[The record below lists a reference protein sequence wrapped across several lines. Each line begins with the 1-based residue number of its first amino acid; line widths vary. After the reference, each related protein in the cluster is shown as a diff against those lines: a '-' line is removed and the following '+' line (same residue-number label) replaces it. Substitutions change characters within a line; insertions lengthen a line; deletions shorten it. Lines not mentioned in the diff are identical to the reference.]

1 CQKGTPLHPPA
12 RQGIPNDGGRLS
24 SFSCA
29 LWNTRSVC
37 NKLTAVHDLFLS
49 NSFNLLALTE
59 TWLTPSD
66 TASVA
71 ALSHGSL
78 HLSHTPRPGE
88 RNGGGVGLL
97 LSPTCTYQH
106 LPPPPSLSFS
116 SFETHCIRLFSPLAL
131 RVAVIYRPPGPTS
144 QFFDHFATWLSHF
157 LSSNLPCL
165 ILGDF
170 NIPIDDPSAP
180 AASKLLSLTS
190 SLGLTQSSLLPTHR
204 DGHVIDLVFSNL
216 CSISEFKCRPFPIS
230 DHHLL
235 SFNLSGLPKHPA
247 PPPRTHTRRNLHAVD
262 PHQLSNLL
270 HHLPHTSSFTCPDA
284 ATNHYNTTLISALD
298 TLAPLQLCKAPRR
311 QLQPWHTLQT
321 RYLQRCSR
329 TAERAWRKSRS
340 EADFVHFK
348 FILRSYTSALHLAK
362 QSFFSSLIYTL
373 SSNPKRLW
381 STFNTLLYPP
391 APPPSAAFSAQD
403 LADYFLSKTLTIRS
417 NIPTQDSYLPPPLPQ
432 VPSATLC
439 RFLPATEEEVN
450 SLLSSSHL
458 TTCPLDPIPSHLIPP
473 LSSSLTPAL
482 THIFNLSLSTGSFPS
497 AFKHALVTPLLK
509 KPSLDPNSPSN
520 YRPVSLLPFTS
531 KLLEKLVFNRLSLF
545 LSSNSLLDPLQS
557 GFRPLHSTE
566 TALTKVT
573 NDLLTAK
580 KHGHYSILILL
591 DLSAAFDTVDHPLL
605 LQTLNS
611 LGLGDTALAW
621 VDSYLSNRSFCVSF
635 AGNSSSS
642 LPLSVGVPQGSVLG
656 PLLFSIYTSSL
667 GKIINSFGF
676 NYHLY
681 TDDTQIYLSTP
692 DLSPPVLSKVSDC
705 LSGISSWMASHH
717 LKINM
722 SKTELLLIPPSNA
735 SPPPDFSI
743 TVEGITI
750 SPSNQVRCL
759 GVTLDSA
766 LSFIPH
772 MQSLSSSCRYQLRN
786 ISRIRP
792 FLTAVTTKQLIHA
805 LVISRLDYCN
815 NLLSGLPL
823 SRLSPLQSIL
833 NASAR
838 LIHLTRRSV
847 SAAPLCESLHWL
859 PIHCRIKFKILILTY
874 KTLTNSAPH
883 YLSSLITKYTPA
895 RSLRSNSDLRL
906 ASPRIT
912 SSHDRL
918 QDFSRAAPT
927 LWNALPRTVRLS
939 PNFSSFKR
947 SLKRLL
953 LRLGSDERSVNVRV
967 AAHKY
972 VRDSIQSGADWQL
985 LARVASTTQRPRV
998 PQLGPMFK

>member
-1 CQKGTPLHPPA
+1 
-12 RQGIPNDGGRLS
+12 
-24 SFSCA
+24 
-29 LWNTRSVC
+29 
-37 NKLTAVHDLFLS
+37 
-49 NSFNLLALTE
+49 
-59 TWLTPSD
+59 
-66 TASVA
+66 
-71 ALSHGSL
+71 
-78 HLSHTPRPGE
+78 
-88 RNGGGVGLL
+88 
-97 LSPTCTYQH
+97 
-106 LPPPPSLSFS
+106 
-116 SFETHCIRLFSPLAL
+116 
-131 RVAVIYRPPGPTS
+131 
-144 QFFDHFATWLSHF
+144 
-157 LSSNLPCL
+157 
-165 ILGDF
+165 
-170 NIPIDDPSAP
+170 
-180 AASKLLSLTS
+180 
-190 SLGLTQSSLLPTHR
+190 
-204 DGHVIDLVFSNL
+204 
-216 CSISEFKCRPFPIS
+216 
-230 DHHLL
+230 
-235 SFNLSGLPKHPA
+235 
-247 PPPRTHTRRNLHAVD
+247 
-262 PHQLSNLL
+262 
-270 HHLPHTSSFTCPDA
+270 
-284 ATNHYNTTLISALD
+284 
-298 TLAPLQLCKAPRR
+298 
-311 QLQPWHTLQT
+311 
-321 RYLQRCSR
+321 
-329 TAERAWRKSRS
+329 
-340 EADFVHFK
+340 
-348 FILRSYTSALHLAK
+348 
-362 QSFFSSLIYTL
+362 
-373 SSNPKRLW
+373 
-381 STFNTLLYPP
+381 
-391 APPPSAAFSAQD
+391 
-403 LADYFLSKTLTIRS
+403 
-417 NIPTQDSYLPPPLPQ
+417 
-432 VPSATLC
+432 
-439 RFLPATEEEVN
+439 EVN
-450 SLLSSSHL
+450 SLLSSHL

-482 THIFNLSLSTGSFPS
+482 THIFNLSLSTGS
-497 AFKHALVTPLLK
+497 FKHALVTPLLK

-531 KLLEKLVFNRLSLF
+531 KLLEKLVFNCLSLF

-642 LPLSVGVPQGSVLG
+642 LPLPQGSVLG

-681 TDDTQIYLSTP
+681 PDDTQIYLSTP

-705 LSGISSWMASHH
+705 LSAISSWMASHH
-717 LKINM
+717 LKIKM
-722 SKTELLLIPPSNA
+722 SKTELLLIPLSNA

-772 MQSLSSSCRYQLRN
+772 IKSLSSSCRYQLRN

-792 FLTAVTTKQLIHA
+792 FLTAVTTKLIHA
-805 LVISRLDYCN
+805 LVIFRLDYCN

-847 SAAPLCESLHWL
+847 SAAPLCESLHCL
-859 PIHCRIKFKILILTY
+859 PIHCRIKFKILILAY

-918 QDFSRAAPT
+918 QDFSCAAPT

-939 PNFSSFKR
+939 
-947 SLKRLL
+947 
-953 LRLGSDERSVNVRV
+953 
-967 AAHKY
+967 
-972 VRDSIQSGADWQL
+972 
-985 LARVASTTQRPRV
+985 
-998 PQLGPMFK
+998 

>member
-1 CQKGTPLHPPA
+1 L
-12 RQGIPNDGGRLS
+12 
-24 SFSCA
+24 
-29 LWNTRSVC
+29 
-37 NKLTAVHDLFLS
+37 
-49 NSFNLLALTE
+49 
-59 TWLTPSD
+59 
-66 TASVA
+66 
-71 ALSHGSL
+71 
-78 HLSHTPRPGE
+78 
-88 RNGGGVGLL
+88 
-97 LSPTCTYQH
+97 
-106 LPPPPSLSFS
+106 
-116 SFETHCIRLFSPLAL
+116 
-131 RVAVIYRPPGPTS
+131 
-144 QFFDHFATWLSHF
+144 
-157 LSSNLPCL
+157 
-165 ILGDF
+165 
-170 NIPIDDPSAP
+170 
-180 AASKLLSLTS
+180 
-190 SLGLTQSSLLPTHR
+190 
-204 DGHVIDLVFSNL
+204 
-216 CSISEFKCRPFPIS
+216 
-230 DHHLL
+230 
-235 SFNLSGLPKHPA
+235 
-247 PPPRTHTRRNLHAVD
+247 
-262 PHQLSNLL
+262 
-270 HHLPHTSSFTCPDA
+270 
-284 ATNHYNTTLISALD
+284 
-298 TLAPLQLCKAPRR
+298 
-311 QLQPWHTLQT
+311 
-321 RYLQRCSR
+321 
-329 TAERAWRKSRS
+329 
-340 EADFVHFK
+340 
-348 FILRSYTSALHLAK
+348 
-362 QSFFSSLIYTL
+362 
-373 SSNPKRLW
+373 
-381 STFNTLLYPP
+381 
-391 APPPSAAFSAQD
+391 
-403 LADYFLSKTLTIRS
+403 
-417 NIPTQDSYLPPPLPQ
+417 
-432 VPSATLC
+432 SATSTPTGPLCHLC
-439 RFLPATEEEVN
+439 RFLPTTEEEVN

-509 KPSLDPNSPSN
+509 KPSLDTNSPSN

-681 TDDTQIYLSTP
+681 ADDTQIYLSTP

-772 MQSLSSSCRYQLRN
+772 IKSLSSSCRYQLRN

-847 SAAPLCESLHWL
+847 SADTNCVIFPEFGHFLPLS
-859 PIHCRIKFKILILTY
+859 PRN
-874 KTLTNSAPH
+874 NS
-883 YLSSLITKYTPA
+883 YTP
-895 RSLRSNSDLRL
+895 
-906 ASPRIT
+906 
-912 SSHDRL
+912 
-918 QDFSRAAPT
+918 
-927 LWNALPRTVRLS
+927 W
-939 PNFSSFKR
+939 
-947 SLKRLL
+947 
-953 LRLGSDERSVNVRV
+953 
-967 AAHKY
+967 
-972 VRDSIQSGADWQL
+972 
-985 LARVASTTQRPRV
+985 
-998 PQLGPMFK
+998 

>member
-1 CQKGTPLHPPA
+1 MSSKPRMAEGA
-12 RQGIPNDGGRLS
+12 GR
-24 SFSCA
+24 
-29 LWNTRSVC
+29 
-37 NKLTAVHDLFLS
+37 
-49 NSFNLLALTE
+49 
-59 TWLTPSD
+59 
-66 TASVA
+66 
-71 ALSHGSL
+71 
-78 HLSHTPRPGE
+78 PRVE
-88 RNGGGVGLL
+88 
-97 LSPTCTYQH
+97 
-106 LPPPPSLSFS
+106 
-116 SFETHCIRLFSPLAL
+116 
-131 RVAVIYRPPGPTS
+131 
-144 QFFDHFATWLSHF
+144 W
-157 LSSNLPCL
+157 
-165 ILGDF
+165 
-170 NIPIDDPSAP
+170 
-180 AASKLLSLTS
+180 ASKRCKTFADCSPATSFRDHWRKPPHIRDWKEEEKAGQSNQSRGKQSQPRDYNSKPSSSGQYRGTGENGTQAVPLLKDGATQTMDSLVS
-190 SLGLTQSSLLPTHR
+190 SLQAELHDARAELL
-204 DGHVIDLVFSNL
+204 
-216 CSISEFKCRPFPIS
+216 
-230 DHHLL
+230 
-235 SFNLSGLPKHPA
+235 
-247 PPPRTHTRRNLHAVD
+247 
-262 PHQLSNLL
+262 
-270 HHLPHTSSFTCPDA
+270 
-284 ATNHYNTTLISALD
+284 
-298 TLAPLQLCKAPRR
+298 TLAE
-311 QLQPWHTLQT
+311 TLQDQQDK
-321 RYLQRCSR
+321 LR
-329 TAERAWRKSRS
+329 TVMEER
-340 EADFVHFK
+340 DF
-348 FILRSYTSALHLAK
+348 
-362 QSFFSSLIYTL
+362 
-373 SSNPKRLW
+373 
-381 STFNTLLYPP
+381 
-391 APPPSAAFSAQD
+391 
-403 LADYFLSKTLTIRS
+403 
-417 NIPTQDSYLPPPLPQ
+417 
-432 VPSATLC
+432 
-439 RFLPATEEEVN
+439 N

-509 KPSLDPNSPSN
+509 KPSLDTNSPSN

-681 TDDTQIYLSTP
+681 ADDTQIYLSTP

-772 MQSLSSSCRYQLRN
+772 IKSLSSSCRYQLRN

-947 SLKRLL
+947 SLKTFLFR
-953 LRLGSDERSVNVRV
+953 E
-967 AAHKY
+967 
-972 VRDSIQSGADWQL
+972 ADHP
-985 LARVASTTQRPRV
+985 TH
-998 PQLGPMFK
+998 

>member
-1 CQKGTPLHPPA
+1 NEVK
-12 RQGIPNDGGRLS
+12 N
-24 SFSCA
+24 
-29 LWNTRSVC
+29 
-37 NKLTAVHDLFLS
+37 
-49 NSFNLLALTE
+49 
-59 TWLTPSD
+59 
-66 TASVA
+66 
-71 ALSHGSL
+71 
-78 HLSHTPRPGE
+78 
-88 RNGGGVGLL
+88 
-97 LSPTCTYQH
+97 
-106 LPPPPSLSFS
+106 
-116 SFETHCIRLFSPLAL
+116 
-131 RVAVIYRPPGPTS
+131 IY
-144 QFFDHFATWLSHF
+144 
-157 LSSNLPCL
+157 
-165 ILGDF
+165 
-170 NIPIDDPSAP
+170 
-180 AASKLLSLTS
+180 
-190 SLGLTQSSLLPTHR
+190 
-204 DGHVIDLVFSNL
+204 
-216 CSISEFKCRPFPIS
+216 
-230 DHHLL
+230 
-235 SFNLSGLPKHPA
+235 
-247 PPPRTHTRRNLHAVD
+247 
-262 PHQLSNLL
+262 
-270 HHLPHTSSFTCPDA
+270 
-284 ATNHYNTTLISALD
+284 
-298 TLAPLQLCKAPRR
+298 
-311 QLQPWHTLQT
+311 
-321 RYLQRCSR
+321 
-329 TAERAWRKSRS
+329 
-340 EADFVHFK
+340 
-348 FILRSYTSALHLAK
+348 
-362 QSFFSSLIYTL
+362 IY
-373 SSNPKRLW
+373 
-381 STFNTLLYPP
+381 F
-391 APPPSAAFSAQD
+391 
-403 LADYFLSKTLTIRS
+403 
-417 NIPTQDSYLPPPLPQ
+417 
-432 VPSATLC
+432 TLC

-458 TTCPLDPIPSHLIPP
+458 TTCSLDPIPSHLIPP

-509 KPSLDPNSPSN
+509 KPFLDPNSPSN

-591 DLSAAFDTVDHPLL
+591 DLSAACDTVDHPLL

-667 GKIINSFGF
+667 GKIINRSFCVSFAGNSSSSLPLSVGVPQGSVLGPLLFSIYTSSLGKIINSFGF

-681 TDDTQIYLSTP
+681 ADDTQIYLSTP
-692 DLSPPVLSKVSDC
+692 DLSPLVLSKVSDC

-772 MQSLSSSCRYQLRN
+772 IQSLSSSCRYQLRN

-805 LVISRLDYCN
+805 LVISPLDYCN

-847 SAAPLCESLHWL
+847 SAIPLRVPSL
-859 PIHCRIKFKILILTY
+859 
-874 KTLTNSAPH
+874 APH
-883 YLSSLITKYTPA
+883 P
-895 RSLRSNSDLRL
+895 
-906 ASPRIT
+906 
-912 SSHDRL
+912 L
-918 QDFSRAAPT
+918 Q
-927 LWNALPRTVRLS
+927 N
-939 PNFSSFKR
+939 
-947 SLKRLL
+947 
-953 LRLGSDERSVNVRV
+953 
-967 AAHKY
+967 
-972 VRDSIQSGADWQL
+972 
-985 LARVASTTQRPRV
+985 
-998 PQLGPMFK
+998 

>member
-1 CQKGTPLHPPA
+1 KHKLDLAVCWKDHILAFTA
-12 RQGIPNDGGRLS
+12 GRGS
-24 SFSCA
+24 
-29 LWNTRSVC
+29 RSWC
-37 NKLTAVHDLFLS
+37 KSILTNLF
-49 NSFNLLALTE
+49 FR
-59 TWLTPSD
+59 D
-66 TASVA
+66 V
-71 ALSHGSL
+71 
-78 HLSHTPRPGE
+78 
-88 RNGGGVGLL
+88 
-97 LSPTCTYQH
+97 Q
-106 LPPPPSLSFS
+106 
-116 SFETHCIRLFSPLAL
+116 IRS
-131 RVAVIYRPPGPTS
+131 
-144 QFFDHFATWLSHF
+144 
-157 LSSNLPCL
+157 
-165 ILGDF
+165 
-170 NIPIDDPSAP
+170 
-180 AASKLLSLTS
+180 
-190 SLGLTQSSLLPTHR
+190 
-204 DGHVIDLVFSNL
+204 
-216 CSISEFKCRPFPIS
+216 
-230 DHHLL
+230 
-235 SFNLSGLPKHPA
+235 
-247 PPPRTHTRRNLHAVD
+247 
-262 PHQLSNLL
+262 
-270 HHLPHTSSFTCPDA
+270 
-284 ATNHYNTTLISALD
+284 LIS
-298 TLAPLQLCKAPRR
+298 
-311 QLQPWHTLQT
+311 
-321 RYLQRCSR
+321 
-329 TAERAWRKSRS
+329 
-340 EADFVHFK
+340 
-348 FILRSYTSALHLAK
+348 
-362 QSFFSSLIYTL
+362 TL

-417 NIPTQDSYLPPPLPQ
+417 NIPTQDSYLPPPLPE
-432 VPSATLC
+432 VPSVTLC

-450 SLLSSSHL
+450 SLSSSSHL

-520 YRPVSLLPFTS
+520 YRPISLLPFTS

-557 GFRPLHSTE
+557 GFHPLHSTE

-681 TDDTQIYLSTP
+681 ADDTQIYLSTP

-759 GVTLDSA
+759 GVILDSA

-772 MQSLSSSCRYQLRN
+772 IKSLSSSCRYQLRN

-859 PIHCRIKFKILILTY
+859 PTHCRIKFKILILTY

-918 QDFSRAAPT
+918 SLQDFSRTAPT

-947 SLKRLL
+947 SLKTFLFR
-953 LRLGSDERSVNVRV
+953 E
-967 AAHKY
+967 AYHP
-972 VRDSIQSGADWQL
+972 
-985 LARVASTTQRPRV
+985 TH
-998 PQLGPMFK
+998 

>member
-1 CQKGTPLHPPA
+1 MVAGSESCSLPPAPTSISLHP
-12 RQGIPNDGGRLS
+12 
-24 SFSCA
+24 
-29 LWNTRSVC
+29 
-37 NKLTAVHDLFLS
+37 H
-49 NSFNLLALTE
+49 
-59 TWLTPSD
+59 PSPSPPSRH
-66 TASVA
+66 TASTCFLLW
-71 ALSHGSL
+71 LSGWQSSTAH
-78 HLSHTPRPGE
+78 
-88 RNGGGVGLL
+88 
-97 LSPTCTYQH
+97 QDQ
-106 LPPPPSLSFS
+106 PPSSL
-116 SFETHCIRLFSPLAL
+116 TTLL
-131 RVAVIYRPPGPTS
+131 PGFLTS
-144 QFFDHFATWLSHF
+144 CL
-157 LSSNLPCL
+157 LIPCL

-204 DGHVIDLVFSNL
+204 DGHAIDLVFSNL
-216 CSISEFKCRPFPIS
+216 CSISEFNCRPFPIS

-247 PPPRTHTRRNLHAVD
+247 PPSRTHTRRKLHAVD
-262 PHQLSNLL
+262 PHQFSNLL

-298 TLAPLQLCKAPRR
+298 TLAPLRLCKAPRR

-329 TAERAWRKSRS
+329 TAERAWRKYRS

-348 FILRSYTSALHLAK
+348 FILSGHTPLPSTWPNNPSSHLLYLRCPPTLNGSGPPSTPSSTHLHL
-362 QSFFSSLIYTL
+362 
-373 SSNPKRLW
+373 
-381 STFNTLLYPP
+381 PP
-391 APPPSAAFSAQD
+391 TAAFSAQD

-417 NIPTQDSYLPPPLPQ
+417 NIPTQDSYLPPPLPE

-458 TTCPLDPIPSHLIPP
+458 TTCPLNPIPSHLIPP

-580 KHGHYSILILL
+580 KHGFRPLHSTETALTKVTNDLLTAKKHGHYSILILL
-591 DLSAAFDTVDHPLL
+591 DLLAAFDTVDHPLL
-605 LQTLNS
+605 LQTLSS
-611 LGLGDTALAW
+611 LGLCDTALAW
-621 VDSYLSNRSFCVSF
+621 VDSYLSNRSFSVSF

-681 TDDTQIYLSTP
+681 ADDTQIYLSTP

-717 LKINM
+717 LKLNM

-772 MQSLSSSCRYQLRN
+772 IQSLSSSCRYQLRN

-792 FLTAVTTKQLIHA
+792 FLTTVTTKQLIHA

-838 LIHLTRRSV
+838 LIHLTCRSV

-874 KTLTNSAPH
+874 KTLTNSALH
-883 YLSSLITKYTPA
+883 YLSSLITKYTA
-895 RSLRSNSDLRL
+895 VRSLRSNSDLRL

-918 QDFSRAAPT
+918 QDFTRAAPI
-927 LWNALPRTVRLS
+927 LWNAIPRTVRLS

-947 SLKRLL
+947 SLKTFLFR
-953 LRLGSDERSVNVRV
+953 E
-967 AAHKY
+967 AYHP
-972 VRDSIQSGADWQL
+972 
-985 LARVASTTQRPRV
+985 TH
-998 PQLGPMFK
+998 

>member
-1 CQKGTPLHPPA
+1 MGNYYTWEIYKG
-12 RQGIPNDGGRLS
+12 
-24 SFSCA
+24 
-29 LWNTRSVC
+29 
-37 NKLTAVHDLFLS
+37 K
-49 NSFNLLALTE
+49 
-59 TWLTPSD
+59 
-66 TASVA
+66 
-71 ALSHGSL
+71 
-78 HLSHTPRPGE
+78 
-88 RNGGGVGLL
+88 
-97 LSPTCTYQH
+97 
-106 LPPPPSLSFS
+106 
-116 SFETHCIRLFSPLAL
+116 
-131 RVAVIYRPPGPTS
+131 
-144 QFFDHFATWLSHF
+144 
-157 LSSNLPCL
+157 
-165 ILGDF
+165 
-170 NIPIDDPSAP
+170 
-180 AASKLLSLTS
+180 
-190 SLGLTQSSLLPTHR
+190 
-204 DGHVIDLVFSNL
+204 
-216 CSISEFKCRPFPIS
+216 
-230 DHHLL
+230 
-235 SFNLSGLPKHPA
+235 
-247 PPPRTHTRRNLHAVD
+247 
-262 PHQLSNLL
+262 
-270 HHLPHTSSFTCPDA
+270 
-284 ATNHYNTTLISALD
+284 
-298 TLAPLQLCKAPRR
+298 
-311 QLQPWHTLQT
+311 
-321 RYLQRCSR
+321 
-329 TAERAWRKSRS
+329 
-340 EADFVHFK
+340 
-348 FILRSYTSALHLAK
+348 
-362 QSFFSSLIYTL
+362 
-373 SSNPKRLW
+373 
-381 STFNTLLYPP
+381 
-391 APPPSAAFSAQD
+391 
-403 LADYFLSKTLTIRS
+403 
-417 NIPTQDSYLPPPLPQ
+417 
-432 VPSATLC
+432 
-439 RFLPATEEEVN
+439 
-450 SLLSSSHL
+450 
-458 TTCPLDPIPSHLIPP
+458 
-473 LSSSLTPAL
+473 
-482 THIFNLSLSTGSFPS
+482 
-497 AFKHALVTPLLK
+497 
-509 KPSLDPNSPSN
+509 
-520 YRPVSLLPFTS
+520 
-531 KLLEKLVFNRLSLF
+531 
-545 LSSNSLLDPLQS
+545 S
-557 GFRPLHSTE
+557 GFRPLQSTE

-621 VDSYLSNRSFCVSF
+621 VESYLSNRSFCVSF

-681 TDDTQIYLSTP
+681 ADDTQIYLSTP

-750 SPSNQVRCL
+750 SPSNQVCCL

-772 MQSLSSSCRYQLRN
+772 IKSLSPSCRYQLRN

-838 LIHLTRRSV
+838 LIHLTRCSV

-883 YLSSLITKYTPA
+883 SLSSLITKYTPA

-947 SLKRLL
+947 SLKTFLFR
-953 LRLGSDERSVNVRV
+953 E
-967 AAHKY
+967 AYHP
-972 VRDSIQSGADWQL
+972 
-985 LARVASTTQRPRV
+985 TH
-998 PQLGPMFK
+998 

>member
-1 CQKGTPLHPPA
+1 MVTL
-12 RQGIPNDGGRLS
+12 LTW
-24 SFSCA
+24 SF
-29 LWNTRSVC
+29 
-37 NKLTAVHDLFLS
+37 
-49 NSFNLLALTE
+49 
-59 TWLTPSD
+59 
-66 TASVA
+66 
-71 ALSHGSL
+71 
-78 HLSHTPRPGE
+78 
-88 RNGGGVGLL
+88 
-97 LSPTCTYQH
+97 
-106 LPPPPSLSFS
+106 
-116 SFETHCIRLFSPLAL
+116 
-131 RVAVIYRPPGPTS
+131 PTS
-144 QFFDHFATWLSHF
+144 APF
-157 LSSNLPCL
+157 LSSNVALSP
-165 ILGDF
+165 
-170 NIPIDDPSAP
+170 
-180 AASKLLSLTS
+180 SLTTTF
-190 SLGLTQSSLLPTHR
+190 SLSTYLDFLNTLLPH
-204 DGHVIDLVFSNL
+204 S
-216 CSISEFKCRPFPIS
+216 
-230 DHHLL
+230 
-235 SFNLSGLPKHPA
+235 
-247 PPPRTHTRRNLHAVD
+247 HTRRNLHAAD
-262 PHQLSNLL
+262 PHQFSNLL

-298 TLAPLQLCKAPRR
+298 TLAPLRLCKAPRR

-362 QSFFSSLIYTL
+362 QSFFSSLISTL
-373 SSNPKRLW
+373 SSNPKWLW

-391 APPPSAAFSAQD
+391 APPPSAAFITQD

-439 RFLPATEEEVN
+439 RFLPTTEEEVN

-509 KPSLDPNSPSN
+509 KPSLDTNSPSN
-520 YRPVSLLPFTS
+520 YGPVSLLPFTS
-531 KLLEKLVFNRLSLF
+531 NLLEKLVFNRLSLF

-566 TALTKVT
+566 TTLTKVT

-621 VDSYLSNRSFCVSF
+621 VDSYLSYLSNRSFCVSF

-656 PLLFSIYTSSL
+656 PLLFFIYTSSL

-681 TDDTQIYLSTP
+681 ADDTQIYLSTP

-772 MQSLSSSCRYQLRN
+772 IQSLSSSCRYQLSK

-838 LIHLTRRSV
+838 LIHLTCHSV

-918 QDFSRAAPT
+918 QDFTRAAPT

-947 SLKRLL
+947 SLKTFIFREYHPTTLL
-953 LRLGSDERSVNVRV
+953 TDTTINHSHLTVGLCTDFFFGSIRFDFS
-967 AAHKY
+967 
-972 VRDSIQSGADWQL
+972 D
-985 LARVASTTQRPRV
+985 
-998 PQLGPMFK
+998 F

>member
-1 CQKGTPLHPPA
+1 MLHVY
-12 RQGIPNDGGRLS
+12 
-24 SFSCA
+24 
-29 LWNTRSVC
+29 RSILYIV
-37 NKLTAVHDLFLS
+37 TM
-49 NSFNLLALTE
+49 
-59 TWLTPSD
+59 
-66 TASVA
+66 
-71 ALSHGSL
+71 L
-78 HLSHTPRPGE
+78 HVYR
-88 RNGGGVGLL
+88 
-97 LSPTCTYQH
+97 
-106 LPPPPSLSFS
+106 
-116 SFETHCIRLFSPLAL
+116 CILYIVTMLH
-131 RVAVIYRPPGPTS
+131 VYRS
-144 QFFDHFATWLSHF
+144 
-157 LSSNLPCL
+157 
-165 ILGDF
+165 ILY
-170 NIPIDDPSAP
+170 IVTV
-180 AASKLLSLTS
+180 L
-190 SLGLTQSSLLPTHR
+190 
-204 DGHVIDLVFSNL
+204 HVYRCILYIV
-216 CSISEFKCRPFPIS
+216 
-230 DHHLL
+230 
-235 SFNLSGLPKHPA
+235 
-247 PPPRTHTRRNLHAVD
+247 TVLHVYRCI
-262 PHQLSNLL
+262 LYIV
-270 HHLPHTSSFTCPDA
+270 TV
-284 ATNHYNTTLISALD
+284 
-298 TLAPLQLCKAPRR
+298 LQ
-311 QLQPWHTLQT
+311 
-321 RYLQRCSR
+321 
-329 TAERAWRKSRS
+329 
-340 EADFVHFK
+340 
-348 FILRSYTSALHLAK
+348 
-362 QSFFSSLIYTL
+362 
-373 SSNPKRLW
+373 
-381 STFNTLLYPP
+381 
-391 APPPSAAFSAQD
+391 
-403 LADYFLSKTLTIRS
+403 
-417 NIPTQDSYLPPPLPQ
+417 
-432 VPSATLC
+432 
-439 RFLPATEEEVN
+439 
-450 SLLSSSHL
+450 
-458 TTCPLDPIPSHLIPP
+458 
-473 LSSSLTPAL
+473 
-482 THIFNLSLSTGSFPS
+482 
-497 AFKHALVTPLLK
+497 
-509 KPSLDPNSPSN
+509 
-520 YRPVSLLPFTS
+520 
-531 KLLEKLVFNRLSLF
+531 
-545 LSSNSLLDPLQS
+545 
-557 GFRPLHSTE
+557 
-566 TALTKVT
+566 VT

-681 TDDTQIYLSTP
+681 ADDTQIYLSTP

-705 LSGISSWMASHH
+705 LSGISSGMASHH

-772 MQSLSSSCRYQLRN
+772 IKSLSSSCRYQLRN

-823 SRLSPLQSIL
+823 SRLSPPQSIL

-918 QDFSRAAPT
+918 QDFSRTAPT

-947 SLKRLL
+947 SLKRSY
-953 LRLGSDERSVNVRV
+953 LG
-967 AAHKY
+967 KP
-972 VRDSIQSGADWQL
+972 
-985 LARVASTTQRPRV
+985 T
-998 PQLGPMFK
+998 PQLTDTTINHSHLTVLSSCFQPQPS

>member
-1 CQKGTPLHPPA
+1 TP
-12 RQGIPNDGGRLS
+12 
-24 SFSCA
+24 C
-29 LWNTRSVC
+29 
-37 NKLTAVHDLFLS
+37 
-49 NSFNLLALTE
+49 
-59 TWLTPSD
+59 
-66 TASVA
+66 
-71 ALSHGSL
+71 
-78 HLSHTPRPGE
+78 
-88 RNGGGVGLL
+88 
-97 LSPTCTYQH
+97 SPTPHTHSQKSTYCGPPSILQPTS
-106 LPPPPSLSFS
+106 PPP
-116 SFETHCIRLFSPLAL
+116 
-131 RVAVIYRPPGPTS
+131 
-144 QFFDHFATWLSHF
+144 
-157 LSSNLPCL
+157 
-165 ILGDF
+165 
-170 NIPIDDPSAP
+170 
-180 AASKLLSLTS
+180 
-190 SLGLTQSSLLPTHR
+190 
-204 DGHVIDLVFSNL
+204 
-216 CSISEFKCRPFPIS
+216 
-230 DHHLL
+230 
-235 SFNLSGLPKHPA
+235 
-247 PPPRTHTRRNLHAVD
+247 
-262 PHQLSNLL
+262 
-270 HHLPHTSSFTCPDA
+270 SSFTCPDA

-298 TLAPLQLCKAPRR
+298 TLAPLRLCKAPRR

-362 QSFFSSLIYTL
+362 QSFFSSLISTL

-391 APPPSAAFSAQD
+391 APPPTAAFSAQD
-403 LADYFLSKTLTIRS
+403 LADYFLSKTLNIRS
-417 NIPTQDSYLPPPLPQ
+417 NIPTQDSYLPPPLPE

-458 TTCPLDPIPSHLIPP
+458 ITCPLDPIPSHLIPP

-482 THIFNLSLSTGSFPS
+482 SHIFNLSLSTCSFPS
-497 AFKHALVTPLLK
+497 AFKHALVNPLLK

-580 KHGHYSILILL
+580 IHGHYSILILL

-635 AGNSSSS
+635 AGHSSSS

-667 GKIINSFGF
+667 GKIIN
-676 NYHLY
+676 
-681 TDDTQIYLSTP
+681 
-692 DLSPPVLSKVSDC
+692 C

-772 MQSLSSSCRYQLRN
+772 IKSLSSSCRYQLRN

-823 SRLSPLQSIL
+823 SRLSPIQSIL

-859 PIHCRIKFKILILTY
+859 PIHCRIKFKILILNY

-947 SLKRLL
+947 SLKTFVFR
-953 LRLGSDERSVNVRV
+953 E
-967 AAHKY
+967 AYHP
-972 VRDSIQSGADWQL
+972 
-985 LARVASTTQRPRV
+985 TH
-998 PQLGPMFK
+998 

>member
-1 CQKGTPLHPPA
+1 EKWWRGRNPALSHLHLPASPSTPIPLLLLLRDTLHPPV
-12 RQGIPNDGGRLS
+12 LS
-24 SFSCA
+24 S
-29 LWNTRSVC
+29 
-37 NKLTAVHDLFLS
+37 
-49 NSFNLLALTE
+49 
-59 TWLTPSD
+59 
-66 TASVA
+66 
-71 ALSHGSL
+71 G
-78 HLSHTPRPGE
+78 
-88 RNGGGVGLL
+88 
-97 LSPTCTYQH
+97 
-106 LPPPPSLSFS
+106 
-116 SFETHCIRLFSPLAL
+116 L

-165 ILGDF
+165 VLGDF

-204 DGHVIDLVFSNL
+204 DGHAIDLVFSNL
-216 CSISEFKCRPFPIS
+216 CSISEFNCRPFPIS
-230 DHHLL
+230 DHHIL

-247 PPPRTHTRRNLHAVD
+247 PPPRTHTRRNLQAVD
-262 PHQLSNLL
+262 PHQFSNLL

-298 TLAPLQLCKAPRR
+298 TLAPLRLCKAPRR

-362 QSFFSSLIYTL
+362 QSFFSSLISTL

-391 APPPSAAFSAQD
+391 APPPSAAFSAQE

-439 RFLPATEEEVN
+439 RFLPTTEEEVN

-531 KLLEKLVFNRLSLF
+531 KLLEKLVFNRLSIF

-566 TALTKVT
+566 TALKVT

-611 LGLGDTALAW
+611 LVSVTLHLLGLTPIYPTGPSVCPLLVTPPPHCLYLLVYLKALSLVLCSFPSTPPPWAKSSTALA
-621 VDSYLSNRSFCVSF
+621 L
-635 AGNSSSS
+635 
-642 LPLSVGVPQGSVLG
+642 
-656 PLLFSIYTSSL
+656 
-667 GKIINSFGF
+667 

-681 TDDTQIYLSTP
+681 ADDTQIYLSTP

-735 SPPPDFSI
+735 APPPDFSI

-772 MQSLSSSCRYQLRN
+772 IKSLSSSCRYQLRN
-786 ISRIRP
+786 IYRIRP
-792 FLTAVTTKQLIHA
+792 FLTAVATKQLIHA

-823 SRLSPLQSIL
+823 SHLSPLQSIL

-947 SLKRLL
+947 SLKTFLFR
-953 LRLGSDERSVNVRV
+953 E
-967 AAHKY
+967 AYHP
-972 VRDSIQSGADWQL
+972 
-985 LARVASTTQRPRV
+985 TH
-998 PQLGPMFK
+998 

>member
-1 CQKGTPLHPPA
+1 FC
-12 RQGIPNDGGRLS
+12 
-24 SFSCA
+24 
-29 LWNTRSVC
+29 
-37 NKLTAVHDLFLS
+37 
-49 NSFNLLALTE
+49 
-59 TWLTPSD
+59 
-66 TASVA
+66 
-71 ALSHGSL
+71 SL
-78 HLSHTPRPGE
+78 Q
-88 RNGGGVGLL
+88 V
-97 LSPTCTYQH
+97 Y
-106 LPPPPSLSFS
+106 
-116 SFETHCIRLFSPLAL
+116 
-131 RVAVIYRPPGPTS
+131 
-144 QFFDHFATWLSHF
+144 
-157 LSSNLPCL
+157 
-165 ILGDF
+165 
-170 NIPIDDPSAP
+170 
-180 AASKLLSLTS
+180 
-190 SLGLTQSSLLPTHR
+190 
-204 DGHVIDLVFSNL
+204 
-216 CSISEFKCRPFPIS
+216 
-230 DHHLL
+230 
-235 SFNLSGLPKHPA
+235 
-247 PPPRTHTRRNLHAVD
+247 
-262 PHQLSNLL
+262 
-270 HHLPHTSSFTCPDA
+270 
-284 ATNHYNTTLISALD
+284 
-298 TLAPLQLCKAPRR
+298 
-311 QLQPWHTLQT
+311 
-321 RYLQRCSR
+321 
-329 TAERAWRKSRS
+329 
-340 EADFVHFK
+340 
-348 FILRSYTSALHLAK
+348 LRSYTSASHLAK
-362 QSFFSSLIYTL
+362 QSFFSSLISTL

-381 STFNTLLYPP
+381 STFNTLLHPP

-497 AFKHALVTPLLK
+497 TFKHALVTPLLK

-531 KLLEKLVFNRLSLF
+531 RRLEKLVFNRLSLF
-545 LSSNSLLDPLQS
+545 LSSNSLLDPL
-557 GFRPLHSTE
+557 HSAE

-656 PLLFSIYTSSL
+656 PLLFSMYTSSL

-681 TDDTQIYLSTP
+681 ADDTQIYLSTP
-692 DLSPPVLSKVSDC
+692 DLSPPVLSKVSDF

-766 LSFIPH
+766 LFFIPH
-772 MQSLSSSCRYQLRN
+772 IQSLSSSCRYQLRN

-805 LVISRLDYCN
+805 QVISRLDYCN

-823 SRLSPLQSIL
+823 SRLSPYNPS
-833 NASAR
+833 
-838 LIHLTRRSV
+838 
-847 SAAPLCESLHWL
+847 
-859 PIHCRIKFKILILTY
+859 
-874 KTLTNSAPH
+874 
-883 YLSSLITKYTPA
+883 
-895 RSLRSNSDLRL
+895 
-906 ASPRIT
+906 
-912 SSHDRL
+912 
-918 QDFSRAAPT
+918 
-927 LWNALPRTVRLS
+927 
-939 PNFSSFKR
+939 
-947 SLKRLL
+947 
-953 LRLGSDERSVNVRV
+953 
-967 AAHKY
+967 
-972 VRDSIQSGADWQL
+972 
-985 LARVASTTQRPRV
+985 
-998 PQLGPMFK
+998 

>member
-1 CQKGTPLHPPA
+1 
-12 RQGIPNDGGRLS
+12 
-24 SFSCA
+24 
-29 LWNTRSVC
+29 
-37 NKLTAVHDLFLS
+37 
-49 NSFNLLALTE
+49 NS
-59 TWLTPSD
+59 
-66 TASVA
+66 
-71 ALSHGSL
+71 
-78 HLSHTPRPGE
+78 
-88 RNGGGVGLL
+88 
-97 LSPTCTYQH
+97 
-106 LPPPPSLSFS
+106 
-116 SFETHCIRLFSPLAL
+116 
-131 RVAVIYRPPGPTS
+131 
-144 QFFDHFATWLSHF
+144 
-157 LSSNLPCL
+157 
-165 ILGDF
+165 
-170 NIPIDDPSAP
+170 
-180 AASKLLSLTS
+180 
-190 SLGLTQSSLLPTHR
+190 
-204 DGHVIDLVFSNL
+204 
-216 CSISEFKCRPFPIS
+216 
-230 DHHLL
+230 
-235 SFNLSGLPKHPA
+235 
-247 PPPRTHTRRNLHAVD
+247 
-262 PHQLSNLL
+262 
-270 HHLPHTSSFTCPDA
+270 
-284 ATNHYNTTLISALD
+284 
-298 TLAPLQLCKAPRR
+298 
-311 QLQPWHTLQT
+311 
-321 RYLQRCSR
+321 
-329 TAERAWRKSRS
+329 
-340 EADFVHFK
+340 
-348 FILRSYTSALHLAK
+348 
-362 QSFFSSLIYTL
+362 
-373 SSNPKRLW
+373 
-381 STFNTLLYPP
+381 
-391 APPPSAAFSAQD
+391 
-403 LADYFLSKTLTIRS
+403 IRS

-432 VPSATLC
+432 VSSATLC

-482 THIFNLSLSTGSFPS
+482 THIFNLSLPTGSFPS
-497 AFKHALVTPLLK
+497 TFKHALVTPLLK

-531 KLLEKLVFNRLSLF
+531 KLLEKLVFNRLSHF

-566 TALTKVT
+566 TVT

-580 KHGHYSILILL
+580 KHATILFSSCLTSRLLLTRLTTPSFYRPSTLWVSVTLHLL
-591 DLSAAFDTVDHPLL
+591 DCL
-605 LQTLNS
+605 
-611 LGLGDTALAW
+611 

-642 LPLSVGVPQGSVLG
+642 LSLSVGVPQGSVLG

-681 TDDTQIYLSTP
+681 ADDTQIYLSTP

-772 MQSLSSSCRYQLRN
+772 IKSLSSSCRYQLRN

-792 FLTAVTTKQLIHA
+792 FLTAVTTKQLIHD

-883 YLSSLITKYTPA
+883 YLSSLITKYIPA

-918 QDFSRAAPT
+918 QDFTRAAPT

-947 SLKRLL
+947 SLKTFLFR
-953 LRLGSDERSVNVRV
+953 E
-967 AAHKY
+967 AYHP
-972 VRDSIQSGADWQL
+972 
-985 LARVASTTQRPRV
+985 TH
-998 PQLGPMFK
+998 

>member
-1 CQKGTPLHPPA
+1 G
-12 RQGIPNDGGRLS
+12 
-24 SFSCA
+24 
-29 LWNTRSVC
+29 
-37 NKLTAVHDLFLS
+37 
-49 NSFNLLALTE
+49 
-59 TWLTPSD
+59 
-66 TASVA
+66 
-71 ALSHGSL
+71 
-78 HLSHTPRPGE
+78 
-88 RNGGGVGLL
+88 
-97 LSPTCTYQH
+97 
-106 LPPPPSLSFS
+106 
-116 SFETHCIRLFSPLAL
+116 
-131 RVAVIYRPPGPTS
+131 S
-144 QFFDHFATWLSHF
+144 QFLIVLLTSHHV
-157 LSSNLPCL
+157 
-165 ILGDF
+165 
-170 NIPIDDPSAP
+170 P
-180 AASKLLSLTS
+180 AQPHSLT
-190 SLGLTQSSLLPTHR
+190 
-204 DGHVIDLVFSNL
+204 
-216 CSISEFKCRPFPIS
+216 
-230 DHHLL
+230 
-235 SFNLSGLPKHPA
+235 
-247 PPPRTHTRRNLHAVD
+247 
-262 PHQLSNLL
+262 
-270 HHLPHTSSFTCPDA
+270 
-284 ATNHYNTTLISALD
+284 Y
-298 TLAPLQLCKAPRR
+298 
-311 QLQPWHTLQT
+311 
-321 RYLQRCSR
+321 
-329 TAERAWRKSRS
+329 
-340 EADFVHFK
+340 
-348 FILRSYTSALHLAK
+348 
-362 QSFFSSLIYTL
+362 
-373 SSNPKRLW
+373 
-381 STFNTLLYPP
+381 
-391 APPPSAAFSAQD
+391 
-403 LADYFLSKTLTIRS
+403 
-417 NIPTQDSYLPPPLPQ
+417 
-432 VPSATLC
+432 
-439 RFLPATEEEVN
+439 
-450 SLLSSSHL
+450 
-458 TTCPLDPIPSHLIPP
+458 
-473 LSSSLTPAL
+473 
-482 THIFNLSLSTGSFPS
+482 IFNLSLSTGSFPS

-681 TDDTQIYLSTP
+681 ADDTQIY
-692 DLSPPVLSKVSDC
+692 LSPPVLSKVRDC

-766 LSFIPH
+766 LSFIP
-772 MQSLSSSCRYQLRN
+772 
-786 ISRIRP
+786 P
-792 FLTAVTTKQLIHA
+792 
-805 LVISRLDYCN
+805 
-815 NLLSGLPL
+815 
-823 SRLSPLQSIL
+823 
-833 NASAR
+833 
-838 LIHLTRRSV
+838 
-847 SAAPLCESLHWL
+847 
-859 PIHCRIKFKILILTY
+859 
-874 KTLTNSAPH
+874 

-927 LWNALPRTVRLS
+927 LWNALPRNVRLS

-947 SLKRLL
+947 SLKTFLFR
-953 LRLGSDERSVNVRV
+953 E
-967 AAHKY
+967 AYHATH
-972 VRDSIQSGADWQL
+972 
-985 LARVASTTQRPRV
+985 
-998 PQLGPMFK
+998 

>member
-1 CQKGTPLHPPA
+1 MLSLTLLLFTSTFLLKWNSCPSTTDPYTICISPSLLSSHMMASHELLCFLRTWSTSNSRAANHTHAHKSHSHLLFLTLLLLLYSGDISPNPGPTTHPILPSHPISIA
-12 RQGIPNDGGRLS
+12 HKSPPCKPSNLIPIIPQHLS

-29 LWNTRSVC
+29 LWNARSVC

-71 ALSHGSL
+71 ALSHGGL

-116 SFETHCIRLFSPLAL
+116 SFETHCIRLFSPLTL

-262 PHQLSNLL
+262 PHQFSNLL

-298 TLAPLQLCKAPRR
+298 TLAPLRLCKAPRH

-348 FILRSYTSALHLAK
+348 FILWSYTSALHLAK
-362 QSFFSSLIYTL
+362 QSFFSSLISTL
-373 SSNPKRLW
+373 SSNPKWLW
-381 STFNTLLYPP
+381 STFNTLLHPP

-417 NIPTQDSYLPPPLPQ
+417 NIPTPDSYLPPPLRQ

-439 RFLPATEEEVN
+439 RFLPTTEEEVN

-509 KPSLDPNSPSN
+509 KPSLDTNSPSN
-520 YRPVSLLPFTS
+520 YRPVSLLPFKSKLLEKLVFNRLSLFLSSNSLLDPLQSGFRPLHSTETALTKVTNDLLTAKKHGHYSISLLPLTS

-580 KHGHYSILILL
+580 KHGHYSILIPL

-621 VDSYLSNRSFCVSF
+621 IDSYLSNRSFCVSF

-681 TDDTQIYLSTP
+681 ADDTQIYLSTP
-692 DLSPPVLSKVSDC
+692 DLSPPSFQKSVNVYL
-705 LSGISSWMASHH
+705 
-717 LKINM
+717 
-722 SKTELLLIPPSNA
+722 A
-735 SPPPDFSI
+735 SPPGWP
-743 TVEGITI
+743 
-750 SPSNQVRCL
+750 P
-759 GVTLDSA
+759 
-766 LSFIPH
+766 
-772 MQSLSSSCRYQLRN
+772 
-786 ISRIRP
+786 
-792 FLTAVTTKQLIHA
+792 TT
-805 LVISRLDYCN
+805 
-815 NLLSGLPL
+815 
-823 SRLSPLQSIL
+823 
-833 NASAR
+833 
-838 LIHLTRRSV
+838 
-847 SAAPLCESLHWL
+847 
-859 PIHCRIKFKILILTY
+859 
-874 KTLTNSAPH
+874 
-883 YLSSLITKYTPA
+883 
-895 RSLRSNSDLRL
+895 
-906 ASPRIT
+906 
-912 SSHDRL
+912 
-918 QDFSRAAPT
+918 
-927 LWNALPRTVRLS
+927 
-939 PNFSSFKR
+939 
-947 SLKRLL
+947 
-953 LRLGSDERSVNVRV
+953 
-967 AAHKY
+967 
-972 VRDSIQSGADWQL
+972 
-985 LARVASTTQRPRV
+985 
-998 PQLGPMFK
+998 

>member
-1 CQKGTPLHPPA
+1 MPA
-12 RQGIPNDGGRLS
+12 RPHSLTFNS
-24 SFSCA
+24 SP
-29 LWNTRSVC
+29 
-37 NKLTAVHDLFLS
+37 
-49 NSFNLLALTE
+49 LLL
-59 TWLTPSD
+59 PHPC
-66 TASVA
+66 
-71 ALSHGSL
+71 SHTHLQPISL
-78 HLSHTPRPGE
+78 HW
-88 RNGGGVGLL
+88 L
-97 LSPTCTYQH
+97 LS
-106 LPPPPSLSFS
+106 
-116 SFETHCIRLFSPLAL
+116 IR
-131 RVAVIYRPPGPTS
+131 
-144 QFFDHFATWLSHF
+144 
-157 LSSNLPCL
+157 
-165 ILGDF
+165 
-170 NIPIDDPSAP
+170 
-180 AASKLLSLTS
+180 
-190 SLGLTQSSLLPTHR
+190 
-204 DGHVIDLVFSNL
+204 
-216 CSISEFKCRPFPIS
+216 
-230 DHHLL
+230 
-235 SFNLSGLPKHPA
+235 
-247 PPPRTHTRRNLHAVD
+247 
-262 PHQLSNLL
+262 
-270 HHLPHTSSFTCPDA
+270 
-284 ATNHYNTTLISALD
+284 
-298 TLAPLQLCKAPRR
+298 
-311 QLQPWHTLQT
+311 LQT
-321 RYLQRCSR
+321 RASYPF
-329 TAERAWRKSRS
+329 TKETIPRS
-340 EADFVHFK
+340 
-348 FILRSYTSALHLAK
+348 
-362 QSFFSSLIYTL
+362 QL
-373 SSNPKRLW
+373 SI
-381 STFNTLLYPP
+381 
-391 APPPSAAFSAQD
+391 Q
-403 LADYFLSKTLTIRS
+403 
-417 NIPTQDSYLPPPLPQ
+417 LPP
-432 VPSATLC
+432 C
-439 RFLPATEEEVN
+439 IPA
-450 SLLSSSHL
+450 S
-458 TTCPLDPIPSHLIPP
+458 
-473 LSSSLTPAL
+473 
-482 THIFNLSLSTGSFPS
+482 
-497 AFKHALVTPLLK
+497 
-509 KPSLDPNSPSN
+509 
-520 YRPVSLLPFTS
+520 FTS

-580 KHGHYSILILL
+580 KHAHYSILILL
-591 DLSAAFDTVDHPLL
+591 DLSAAFDTALDTVDHPLL

-681 TDDTQIYLSTP
+681 ADDTQIYLSTP

-705 LSGISSWMASHH
+705 LSGISSWMASHQ
-717 LKINM
+717 
-722 SKTELLLIPPSNA
+722 PPTYS
-735 SPPPDFSI
+735 SLQCPPPPDFSI

-772 MQSLSSSCRYQLRN
+772 IKSLSSSCRYQLRN

-792 FLTAVTTKQLIHA
+792 FLTTVTTKQLIHA

-823 SRLSPLQSIL
+823 SHLSPLQSIL

-838 LIHLTRRSV
+838 LIHLTRRSF

-947 SLKRLL
+947 SLKTFLFR
-953 LRLGSDERSVNVRV
+953 E
-967 AAHKY
+967 AYHP
-972 VRDSIQSGADWQL
+972 
-985 LARVASTTQRPRV
+985 TH
-998 PQLGPMFK
+998 